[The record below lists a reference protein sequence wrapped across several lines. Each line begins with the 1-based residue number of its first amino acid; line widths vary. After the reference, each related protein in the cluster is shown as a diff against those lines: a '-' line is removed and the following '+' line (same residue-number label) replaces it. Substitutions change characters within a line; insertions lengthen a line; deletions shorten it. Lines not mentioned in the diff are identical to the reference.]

1 VAEIN
6 GSGDAR
12 DVTLSWT
19 LEHVAGPSGDVLGTR
34 HWPAG
39 GRRKLVSLLLVHG
52 LGEHSGRYDHVARR
66 LASKGIDVH
75 AFDLRGFGAS
85 AGRRAFV
92 RSWSEFHD
100 DVEARLSAVRA
111 TSRGRPVVLYGHSMG
126 GLVALGYVLTDRP
139 KPDMLVLTAPAL
151 DSTTPAWQRAL
162 ARVLSP
168 IAPRFAARNGFD
180 GSVLSR
186 DPTVGAKYLADPLN
200 YHRSTVRLGAEA
212 LAEQDRVR
220 AALERLAVP
229 TLVLHGEDDRLVP
242 PAASQPLVA
251 AASVKRL
258 TYPGLRHEIHNEPE
272 WETVMTDVV
281 TWIGEHVPPPAPR
294 ASRSPRSKIATQPNT
309 PPGSAE
315 SAESVARPQ
324 TRGT

>member
-1 VAEIN
+1 MTDAA
-6 GSGDAR
+6 GDGR

-19 LEHVAGPSGDVLGTR
+19 LEHVAGPGGDVLATR

-39 GRRKLVSLLLVHG
+39 GRRRVGALLLVHG
-52 LGEHSGRYDHVARR
+52 LGEHSGRYDHVARK
-66 LASKGIDVH
+66 LASKGLDVH
-75 AFDLRGFGAS
+75 GFDLRGFGAS

-92 RSWSEFHD
+92 RRWPEFHD
-100 DVEARLSAVRA
+100 DVEARLAAVRA
-111 TSRGRPVVLYGHSMG
+111 VSRGRPVVLYGHSLG
-126 GLVALGYVLTDRP
+126 GLVALGYVLSDRP

-151 DSTTPAWQRAL
+151 DSNTPSWRRSM
-162 ARVLSP
+162 ARVLSS

-180 GSVLSR
+180 GAILSR
-186 DPTVGAKYLADPLN
+186 DPTVGAKYVADPLN
-200 YHRSTVRLGAEA
+200 YHRTTARLGAEA

-220 AALERLAVP
+220 AALERLVIP

-242 PAASQPLVA
+242 PSASEPLADV
-251 AASVKRL
+251 ASVRRV
-258 TYPGLRHEIHNEPE
+258 TYPGLRHELHNEPE
-272 WETVMTDVV
+272 WDAVLDDVIE
-281 TWIGEHVPPPAPR
+281 WITQHVPPPAPR
-294 ASRSPRSKIATQPNT
+294 ATRTRRSKIDEQSNT